1 MKRLLCAAIPVLVSC
16 GLVEVN
22 PGQNNDADK
31 IWHGPSVGSDV
42 PACWSTA
49 FIYPSGLDWRGN
61 GDCDDCTLAVYADL
75 TPVLKVKAGKD
86 YEISSD
92 PERHRVISG
101 HLYTDFSDGETT
113 VVRKDGKEVYR
124 YAGSEKIVRMLVKDD
139 SLHTLCVSSADQ
151 GFRYR
156 IDGKLVLER
165 ASGKVFRWLVLSDE
179 GVVFFFSNPVKESS
193 GVTERHYMSV
203 DGVVIN
209 IDFGNDVKKVWDI
222 KLIDGQI
229 CAVLALTGRDELV
242 LSKGGERTTLKG
254 VRDVLTACFLDSDGL
269 CVNVRYMDVAYGQTS
284 VFWNGERGWSRFY
297 AGRTA
302 SAAYMSDNGLSV
314 VYDAADE
321 SFYGAII
328 CRNIYNAMP
337 SGYSV
342 RGLSPMVDMGDALY
356 LGLSSDD
363 GPVVWIDGKIHPLRI
378 NGYIARMSSSDD
390 ISG

>member
-1 MKRLLCAAIPVLVSC
+1 MKRLLCAAIPLLTSC

-22 PGQNNDADK
+22 PGHDNDADR
-31 IWHGPSVGSDV
+31 IWHGPSVNPDV
-42 PACWSTA
+42 PTCWSTA
-49 FIYPSGLDWRGN
+49 FIYPSGEDWRGK
-61 GDCDDCTLAVYADL
+61 GDCDDCTLAVYAGL
-75 TPVLKVKAGKD
+75 TPVLKVKAGKTH
-86 YEISSD
+86 EISSD
-92 PERHRVISG
+92 PEKHRVISG
-101 HLYTDFSDGETT
+101 HLYTDFSDGET
-113 VVRKDGKEVYR
+113 VVVKKDGKEIFR
-124 YAGSEKIVRMLVKDD
+124 YAGSEKVIRMLVHDE
-139 SLHTLCVSSADQ
+139 SVHTLCVPYDNQ
-151 GFRYR
+151 GFCYR
-156 IDGKLVLER
+156 VDGQAVLER
-165 ASGKVFRWLVLSDE
+165 TSGKIFRWLGLSD
-179 GVVFFFSNPVKESS
+179 GVVVFFFSHDIKEAS
-193 GVTERHYMSV
+193 GVSERHYMSKDGTVVLV
-203 DGVVIN
+203 DLGK
-209 IDFGNDVKKVWDI
+209 DVEKVWDI

-302 SAAYMSDNGLSV
+302 SAAYMSDNRLSV

-321 SFYGAII
+321 FSFGTVI
-328 CRNIYNAMP
+328 CGNVNYAVP
-337 SGYSV
+337 SVYSV
-342 RGLSPMVDMGDALY
+342 RGLYPMVDMGDALY